1 MNRRSVQVAAMTGV
15 LLAIGLLAVPGA
27 VRGQEGGEESS
38 DVEYLNSGAVLPT
51 GLPFSEAVRAGGML
65 YLSGMIGVK
74 PRTLELAPGGIEGE
88 ARQTMENIRTVLRAH
103 GSAMGRVV
111 KCTVFMADISEW
123 DAFNA
128 VYEQFFEPPYPA
140 RSALGADGLALGAR
154 VEVEC
159 MARTDGG
166 VAGSDGVDGGGDD
179 AGGAAGG

>member
-1 MNRRSVQVAAMTGV
+1 MNRRSVQVPAVSAV
-15 LLAIGLLAVPGA
+15 LLVIGLVAGPGP
-27 VRGQEGGEESS
+27 VVGQEAGGEAP
-38 DVEYLNSGAVLPT
+38 DVEYLNSGSVLPT
-51 GLPFSEAVRAGGML
+51 DLPFSEAVRVGRMI

-123 DAFNA
+123 GVFNA

-159 MARTDGG
+159 MARTGEG
-166 VAGSDGVDGGGDD
+166 VAGSSGGATGGND
-179 AGGAAGG
+179 AGSGAGG